1 MKLSPLSALL
11 CNERAKLVIAKA
23 RIPVIARTI
32 CVLFRLFCWQ
42 HDWHTSSLS
51 SLECFVVLFWD
62 YSTILVVWCYSVF
75 SWILIWCVLTWYLFW
90 CTVNLCYHAGLEKL
104 RGQIATQI
112 FLLLFWLAV
121 RRGHLCDKK
130 YRNLLFAPVSTP
142 SSYCIVY
149 RAILDTGTTRAA
161 SPIGHD
167 WKNFRSRWRWAVRW
181 WRKWCLTKA
190 KIYLPQYI
198 STPVSLLEW

>member
-62 YSTILVVWCYSVF
+62 YSNILLVWCYSVF

-112 FLLLFWLAV
+112 FLLFFDSQCVEDIFATKGTVIYCLAPV
-121 RRGHLCDKK
+121 CPCIYPFFLLYCIQGHFK
-130 YRNLLFAPVSTP
+130 YRGIVLNYTLCIGLLSMQW
-142 SSYCIVY
+142 IV
-149 RAILDTGTTRAA
+149 
-161 SPIGHD
+161 
-167 WKNFRSRWRWAVRW
+167 
-181 WRKWCLTKA
+181 
-190 KIYLPQYI
+190 
-198 STPVSLLEW
+198 

>member
-32 CVLFRLFCWQ
+32 CVLFRLFSWQ

-62 YSTILVVWCYSVF
+62 YSNILLVWCYSVF

-90 CTVNLCYHAGLEKL
+90 CTLNLCYLAGLEKL

-112 FLLLFWLAV
+112 SLLLFWLAV
-121 RRGHLCDKK
+121 RRGHLCDKR
-130 YRNLLFAPVSTP
+130 YRNLLFGPCMPLYLTLLP
-142 SSYCIVY
+142 IVFY
-149 RAILDTGTTRAA
+149 TGPFWIQGHCTELHIVHWFVINAMDRLA
-161 SPIGHD
+161 SGWPPE
-167 WKNFRSRWRWAVRW
+167 
-181 WRKWCLTKA
+181 L
-190 KIYLPQYI
+190 
-198 STPVSLLEW
+198 